1 MNTDHSWEKACQEY
15 IEVYNLI
22 INKIWKLR
30 RKMLYNYFRWWSRI
44 TIISIDRV

>member
-22 INKIWKLR
+22 IKSMKAKKKNVIA
-30 RKMLYNYFRWWSRI
+30 
-44 TIISIDRV
+44 IILGGGQGSGYIH

>member
-22 INKIWKLR
+22 INKI
-30 RKMLYNYFRWWSRI
+30 
-44 TIISIDRV
+44 